1 MSTRELALVGEVREW
16 AGIGMGSDGKFR
28 VDSSALKSGYKCTT
42 AATLRYIWGLVSK
55 SERANLL
62 AGTALHKAIETHLK
76 GMGATS
82 LDESLR
88 AFDSIYL
95 EWASQNVAA
104 DDKLSWQNTRLIT
117 QKWLEAHP
125 NTEGVVAGFPFTI
138 SQVDHVEVGFEIPL
152 TTAEDGT
159 EILLLGRLDVL
170 GDYQGGYVV
179 VDHKSTGFINQQW
192 FEQWPMDC
200 SIDAYVW
207 AARQLLDKPV
217 LGAFINGVQFSK
229 LPSDGTRKCKDHGTK
244 YSECGPMH
252 AKWELAGLY
261 ERNEAML
268 AGWKADADQMAQGL
282 YKIYSL
288 VGNDIDSYL
297 DQLQQ
302 EGKFTGE
309 CRWCEYKKAVCE
321 IGRRAGVARAQLEFA
336 PWNPLEH

>member
-1 MSTRELALVGEVREW
+1 MKELALVGQVNEW

-62 AGTALHKAIETHLK
+62 AGTALHKALEVHL
-76 GMGATS
+76 GGGAGA
-82 LDESLR
+82 LE
-88 AFDSIYL
+88 AFDEVYKT
-95 EWASQNVAA
+95 WASQNVAA

-117 QKWLEAHP
+117 QKWIEAHHI
-125 NTEGVVAGFPFTI
+125 TYETGVVQGWPFTI
-138 SQVDHVEVGFEIPL
+138 RGPEHIEIGFELPL

-192 FEQWPMDC
+192 FDQWPMDC

-252 AKWELAGLY
+252 AKWELVGLY